1 MVLCTP
7 TTGLFPSGC
16 SARVACGQVAYE
28 VYVCVMGVWTLTR
41 CDVCAVST
49 TTDPGVIVTLL
60 LAPSGRGR
68 LRFGAAYVGGGA
80 SKAAKRICS
89 GALGGRRRA
98 EWWLRT

>member
-28 VYVCVMGVWTLTR
+28 EYVCDVMDALTR
-41 CDVCAVST
+41 CGVCAALT
-49 TTDPGVIVTLL
+49 MTDPGVIVTLL